1 MQRFRVICVFVVLF
15 LSYSFAHAGTLVQF
29 RTALGDIEVELYDQ
43 DKPITV
49 QNFLNYLKGGY
60 YQNGFA
66 HRLVPGFVIQGGG
79 YIITNSTI
87 YAITNFSPIVDEF
100 GVGQK
105 YSNVYGT
112 IAMAKLGGY
121 TNSATSEWY
130 INLAN
135 NTSLDTNDTN
145 NLFCVFGHVIS
156 GTNVLNAFNKFQSWT
171 SLPAPSPTNLV
182 LTGYY
187 TAFNDALYTL
197 PVLSSNFPPT
207 TNSFVFVNVS
217 LMQIGIQTVGTS
229 RQISWNSAT
238 GVTNSV
244 EYTTNFTTWNTLL
257 TTNGTGARM
266 TAIDTATTSN
276 RFYRVQVTY

>member
-1 MQRFRVICVFVVLF
+1 MQRFRVICVFALLF
-15 LSYSFAHAGTLVQF
+15 LSHSFAHAGTLVQF

-49 QNFLNYLKGGY
+49 QNFLSYLKGGY

-79 YIITNSTI
+79 YEITNNMI
-87 YAITNFSPIVDEF
+87 YAITNFPPIVDEF
-100 GVGQK
+100 GVGQR
-105 YSNVYGT
+105 YSNIYGT

-121 TNSATSEWY
+121 TNSATSQWY

-135 NTSLDTNDTN
+135 NTSLDSADTND
-145 NLFCVFGHVIS
+145 LFCVFGHVIS
-156 GTNVLNAFNKFQSWT
+156 GTNVLNEFNNFPNWNWYQT
-171 SLPAPSPTNLV
+171 PPSSTNMV
-182 LTGYY
+182 LNNYY
-187 TAFNDALYTL
+187 SSPFNTL
-197 PVLSSNFPPT
+197 PVLNSNYPPT
-207 TNSFVFVNVS
+207 TNSFVFVDVS

-229 RQISWNSAT
+229 KQISWNSAT
-238 GVTNSV
+238 GLTNLV

-257 TTNGTGARM
+257 TTNGNGTRM
-266 TAIDTATTSN
+266 TATDSSPTPD

>member
-1 MQRFRVICVFVVLF
+1 MQRFRVICVCAVLF
-15 LSYSFAHAGTLVQF
+15 LSFFFAHAGTLVQF

-49 QNFLNYLKGGY
+49 QNFLSYLKGGY

-66 HRLVPGFVIQGGG
+66 HRLQPGFVIQGGG
-79 YIITNSTI
+79 YGITNNTI
-87 YAITNFSPIVDEF
+87 FAITNFSPIVDEF
-100 GVGQK
+100 GVGQR

-135 NTSLDTNDTN
+135 NTSLDNADTND
-145 NLFCVFGHVIS
+145 LFCVFGHVIA
-156 GTNVLNAFNKFQSWT
+156 GTNVLNTFNNFVSWT

-187 TAFNDALYTL
+187 TIYNDALYTL

-207 TNSFVFVNVS
+207 TNSFVFVDVS
-217 LMQIGIQTVGTS
+217 LMQIGIQTVGAS
-229 RQISWNSAT
+229 KQISWNSAT
-238 GVTNSV
+238 GLTNLV

-266 TAIDTATTSN
+266 TATDTSPTPD